1 MTNTAN
7 NFVADQNN
15 YAMPIFEEKKKVY
28 TVDEVQ
34 DILGIG
40 LSTTYKLIKAKQFH
54 SVKVGHRVLV
64 SKKSFDE
71 WLQL

>member
-1 MTNTAN
+1 MHTIDTAALP
-7 NFVADQNN
+7 V
-15 YAMPIFEEKKKVY
+15 FEEKKKVY
-28 TVDEVQ
+28 TVDEIQ

-54 SVKVGHRVLV
+54 SVKVGHRVLI